1 MKYIILFIISILVI
15 IVIYYNIMLKKENKI
30 KNALAT
36 LDVMYKKRID
46 LIPNLVNVIK
56 GYMFHEKDIL
66 KNITSLRNNSSNEE
80 IDNKIQE
87 LLILSENYPNLKANE
102 NFLSLQDKLK
112 VIEDEISAG
121 RRTYNAH
128 VVNYNI
134 FISMIPNVFFA
145 KLLHFKKYELFKIDN
160 DKKDISYEK

>member
-1 MKYIILFIISILVI
+1 
-15 IVIYYNIMLKKENKI
+15 
-30 KNALAT
+30 
-36 LDVMYKKRID
+36 MYKKRYD

-56 GYMFHEKDIL
+56 GYMIHENNLLNKVV
-66 KNITSLRNNSSNEE
+66 KLRNNNSNDEL
-80 IDNKIQE
+80 DNNINE
-87 LLILSENYPNLKANE
+87 LLVLSENYPILKSNE

-134 FISMIPNVFFA
+134 FISTIPNVFFA
-145 KLLHFKKYELFKIDN
+145 KILRFKKYELYKLDIV
-160 DKKDISYEK
+160 KKDINHEK